1 MVFDEEKSWY
11 FDKRSRSPCTEK
23 TQERQQCHKF
33 YGTYL
38 ILPSIQ
44 FVVVEGKVLG
54 EVSQLTEFLN
64 THKSYTLIMW
74 MGLVLLLFSIIPII
88 VIVSYVKISI
98 DSKFVITMKKG
109 HIRQK
114 LSTENYSL
122 VHTYVYT
129 PYLKRKKE
137 NQNPLFLGRS

>member
-1 MVFDEEKSWY
+1 MHFYRILCVFLTSFGKSTVRSNEFITFQEKDIHSGLIGPILVCQKGTFSKSNNSKTSTRDFFLLFMVFDEEKSWY

-64 THKSYTLIMW
+64 THKSYTLIM
-74 MGLVLLLFSIIPII
+74 
-88 VIVSYVKISI
+88 
-98 DSKFVITMKKG
+98 
-109 HIRQK
+109 
-114 LSTENYSL
+114 
-122 VHTYVYT
+122 
-129 PYLKRKKE
+129 
-137 NQNPLFLGRS
+137 